1 MVGNVQVVND
11 DNFAAEVTKAKG
23 LVVVDFSAEW
33 CGPCRLMGPVLAEFA
48 REVGGR
54 AKVCTLDVDKAQ
66 KTAVQCRVLSLPTL
80 LFFKD
85 GAEVGRVIGLTPKEA
100 LVTKLG
106 SLGG

>member
-1 MVGNVQVVND
+1 MGNVCVVND
-11 DNFAAEVTKAKG
+11 ENFAAEVTKATG

-33 CGPCRLMGPVLAEFA
+33 CNPCRLMAPMLEEFA
-48 REVGGR
+48 QEVAGR

-66 KTAVQCRVLSLPTL
+66 KTAVHCRVLSLPTL

-85 GAEVGRVIGLTPKEA
+85 GQEVARVTGLIPKEA
-100 LVTKLG
+100 LVTKLA